1 MNSWNPGPLGTFKNV
16 GLGGAFAILLPM
28 STKKNVVLSGV
39 AALVVAASI
48 LAIAIVSGIPLT
60 QTRSNTAGGSA
71 TSIGAPSGTL
81 SVLLTDPPHVPDGVT
96 KVYITYSN
104 LAVHVSEAGNQTG
117 WSVLQDS
124 GSIELL
130 STVNVS
136 RTISSVKI
144 ASGYY
149 NLLRFNISSAQVTFN
164 GKNYTAFIPT
174 SGLTIPI
181 IGGIEVNA
189 SKPSATIINIEP
201 TVFNIGSTSN
211 PEFIIRQVAKAFP
224 VPSSQVSEE
233 MEHQG
238 SSMSLSGKAWWMHL
252 QESFTANAQISGATL
267 THSSLSLTVKN
278 TGTASTKLRIVLV
291 GPLAPGISSGHRGIP
306 SMLSGSAIFVVYPNG
321 TLVPLQRLALAL
333 NPLGFGRNDLM
344 QVLASEGYNL
354 TAGASA
360 TLSYQGTITLGFQLV
375 QLDSGQSIVPG
386 QQYLVTVIGDE
397 ALASYVVV
405 AGQ

>member
-1 MNSWNPGPLGTFKNV
+1 MFGTFKTV
-16 GLGGAFAILLPM
+16 GLGGVLATPLPM
-28 STKKNVVLSGV
+28 STKKSVVLSGV

-48 LAIAIVSGIPLT
+48 LAIAILSGIPLT
-60 QTRSNTAGGSA
+60 QNLVNTANTTSSA
-71 TSIGAPSGTL
+71 APAGTL
-81 SVLLTDPPHVPDGVT
+81 SVLLTDPPHVPNGVT
-96 KVYITYSN
+96 KVYITYSD

-117 WSVLQDS
+117 WSVLKAG

-136 RTISSVKI
+136 RTISSVKV
-144 ASGYY
+144 AKGDY
-149 NLLRFNISSAQVTFN
+149 NLLRFNISSAQVTYN
-164 GKNYTAFIPT
+164 EKNYTAFVP
-174 SGLTIPI
+174 SSELTIPI

-211 PEFIIRQVAKAFP
+211 PEFIIRHVARAFP

-233 MEHQG
+233 MEHEG
-238 SSMSLSGKAWWMHL
+238 FKMSLSGKAWWKNL
-252 QESFTANAQISGATL
+252 REKFTANAQVSGATL
-267 THSSLSLTVKN
+267 TPSSLGLTVKS
-278 TGTASTKLRIVLV
+278 TGSQSTKLRLV
-291 GPLAPGISSGHRGIP
+291 VVAPLAPSFSRGHEGLP
-306 SMLSGSAIFVVYPNG
+306 AMLSGSAIFVVYPNG
-321 TLVPLQRLALAL
+321 TLAPLQKFILAQYSPGMERDDFTKA
-333 NPLGFGRNDLM
+333 
-344 QVLASEGYNL
+344 LASEGYSL

-360 TLSYQGTITLGFQLV
+360 TLSYQGTITLGFQL
-375 QLDSGQSIVPG
+375 QKIAAGQSVVPG